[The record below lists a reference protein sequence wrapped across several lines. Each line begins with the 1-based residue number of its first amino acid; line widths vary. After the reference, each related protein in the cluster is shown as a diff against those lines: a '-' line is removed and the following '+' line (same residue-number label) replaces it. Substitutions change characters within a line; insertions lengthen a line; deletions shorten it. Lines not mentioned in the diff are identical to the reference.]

1 MGWCSPPCLWS
12 HFHVVIPG
20 QGILAVRS
28 SWPWAYLRIHSQDSQ
43 VQQVIMGSVFFP
55 HFPAETWHFCTILG
69 PEGQTHYLGCTE
81 ANLGWTWLDRSN
93 TSPGR
98 KRLDNQT
105 RPPTSAHQFQLRRG
119 HGGPVLLE
127 AKGQRRSENREETD
141 HRNNS
146 IRPNPMFVHV
156 SSCF

>member
-1 MGWCSPPCLWS
+1 MFTTLPLKPLPRCNSRTRDLSCEIVMAMSISEDPLSGFSGPTS
-12 HFHVVIPG
+12 NY
-20 QGILAVRS
+20 GI
-28 SWPWAYLRIHSQDSQ
+28 
-43 VQQVIMGSVFFP
+43 VFFP